1 MNAPGPRRAPRL
13 KPENHLLGRTGA
25 SLLARLPAGRF
36 HAVLDRIDAGL
47 ETGSLEAHLPDGTT
61 RLLGGRREGP
71 AAIVHLHHWQALV
84 RLGLGGSVGWFRAWM
99 KREWESPDPV
109 ALFALFMANVRPLGD
124 AARARGLPR
133 IAMRLWHALNRN
145 DRRGARRNIA
155 YHYDLGNAFYELWL
169 DASMTYSSA
178 RFLRPDATLEDA
190 QCAKIDALL
199 ARLGLAPGARL
210 LEIGCGWGSLA
221 ARAIETVEA
230 VHYEGLTLSAE
241 QKAFADHRLARAGT
255 IHLRDYRDHAGSYDA
270 IASVEMVEAIGQDQ
284 WPVFLRRV
292 RDLLRPGGR
301 AAIQF
306 ISIDDAVF
314 DQYAQSADFIQTY
327 VFPGGCL
334 IARDRFRAL
343 AEKIGLEWVDEEGF
357 GPDYARTL
365 KLWRERFDAAIDAG
379 HLPTDYDESFVR
391 LWRYYL
397 MYCEGGFAGG
407 GIDVHQVTL
416 IRR

>member
-1 MNAPGPRRAPRL
+1 MNAPGPRRTKRL
-13 KPENHLLGRTGA
+13 KPANPVFGRAGA
-25 SLLARLPAGRF
+25 SLLGRLPAARF
-36 HAVLDRIDAGL
+36 HAVIDRIDAGL
-47 ETGSLEAHLPDGTT
+47 ATGSLEAHLPDGTT
-61 RLLGGRREGP
+61 RLLGGRADGP
-71 AAIVHLHHWQALV
+71 AAIVHLHGWQALV

-109 ALFALFMANVRPLGD
+109 ALFALFMANVRPLGS

-133 IAMRLWHALNRN
+133 IVMRLWHALNRN

-155 YHYDLGNAFYELWL
+155 YHYDLGNAFYGVWL
-169 DASMTYSSA
+169 DASLTYSSA
-178 RFLRPDATLEDA
+178 RFLRPDATLEEA
-190 QCAKIDALL
+190 QRAKIDSLL
-199 ARLGLAPGARL
+199 GRLSLAPGARL

-221 ARAIETVEA
+221 ARAVETVDA

-241 QKAFADHRLARAGT
+241 QKALADERLAGAGA
-255 IHLRDYRDHAGSYDA
+255 IHLRDYRDHEGRYDA
-270 IASVEMVEAIGQDQ
+270 IASVEMVEAIGRDQ
-284 WPVFLRRV
+284 WLVFMRRV
-292 RDLLRPGGR
+292 HDLLRPGGR

-314 DQYAQSADFIQTY
+314 DRYAQSADFIQTY
-327 VFPGGCL
+327 IFPGGCL

-343 AEKIGLEWVDEEGF
+343 AEQTGLIWADEERF
-357 GPDYARTL
+357 GADYAQTL
-365 KLWRERFDAAIDAG
+365 RLWRGRFDAAIDAG
-379 HLPTDYDESFVR
+379 RLPPEYDESFVR

-416 IRR
+416 IRP

>member
-13 KPENHLLGRTGA
+13 KPADHLFGRTGA
-25 SLLARLPAGRF
+25 SLLGRLPAKRF

-47 ETGSLEAHLPDGTT
+47 LTGSLEAHLPDGTT
-61 RLLGGRREGP
+61 RLLGGRAEGP
-71 AAIVHLHHWQALV
+71 AAIVHLHGWQALI

-109 ALFALFMANVRPLGD
+109 ALFALFMANVRPLGQ

-133 IAMRLWHALNRN
+133 LAMRLWHALNRN

-155 YHYDLGNAFYELWL
+155 YHYDLGNDFYRLWL

-178 RFLRPDATLEDA
+178 RFLTPDATLEEA
-190 QCAKIDALL
+190 QNAKIDALL
-199 ARLGLAPGARL
+199 GRLSLGPGVRL

-221 ARAIETVEA
+221 ARAVGTVEA
-230 VHYEGLTLSAE
+230 LHYEGLTLSAE
-241 QKAFADHRLARAGT
+241 QKVFADGQLAGAGSV
-255 IHLRDYRDHAGSYDA
+255 HLRDYRDHADSYDA

-284 WPVFLRRV
+284 WPVFLRRIH
-292 RDLLRPGGR
+292 DLLRPGGR
-301 AAIQF
+301 AAVQF

-314 DQYAQSADFIQTY
+314 EQYAQSADFIQTFI
-327 VFPGGCL
+327 FPGGCL
-334 IARDRFRAL
+334 IARDRFRGL
-343 AEKIGLEWVDEEGF
+343 AEEAGLQWQDEERF
-357 GPDYARTL
+357 GPDYAHTL
-365 KLWRERFDAAIDAG
+365 RLWRRRFDAAIDG
-379 HLPTDYDESFVR
+379 GRLPPAYDEDFVR

-416 IRR
+416 VRR

>member
-1 MNAPGPRRAPRL
+1 MNAPGPRRAPRV
-13 KPENHLLGRTGA
+13 KPAHPLFGRTGA
-25 SLLARLPAGRF
+25 SLLSKLPAGRL
-36 HAVLDRIDAGL
+36 HKVVDRIDAGL
-47 ETGSLEAHLPDGTT
+47 ACGSLEAHLPDGTT
-61 RLLGGRREGP
+61 RLLGGRANGP
-71 AAIVHLHHWQALV
+71 AAIVHLHDWRALI

-133 IAMRLWHALNRN
+133 LAMRLWHALNHNGRH
-145 DRRGARRNIA
+145 GARRNIA
-155 YHYDLGNAFYELWL
+155 YHYDLGNRFYELWL
-169 DASMTYSSA
+169 DTSMTYSSA
-178 RFLRPDATLEDA
+178 RFRDPTATLEEA
-190 QCAKIDALL
+190 QRVKIDALL
-199 ARLGLAPGARL
+199 ARLRLAPGDRL

-221 ARAIETVEA
+221 ARAVTEVDGLR
-230 VHYEGLTLSAE
+230 YDGLTLSAE
-241 QKAFADHRLARAGT
+241 QKAYADRLLGDAGA
-255 IHLRDYRDHAGSYDA
+255 IHLRDYRDHAGTYDA
-270 IASVEMVEAIGQDQ
+270 IASVEMVEAIGKEQ
-284 WPVFLRRV
+284 WPPFLRRIH
-292 RDLLRPGGR
+292 DLLRPGGR

-314 DQYAQSADFIQTY
+314 DDYARSADFIQTY
-327 VFPGGCL
+327 IFPGGCL

-343 AEKIGLEWVDEEGF
+343 AEQAGLQWADEERF
-357 GPDYARTL
+357 GADYARTL
-365 KLWRERFDAAIDAG
+365 KIWRDRFDAAIDAG
-379 HLPTDYDESFVR
+379 LLPAEYDETFVR